1 MMIKPEDISDEAFD
15 EMNGDYY
22 SDFGMDK
29 EDFAAI
35 LNAAIEAGVVSPPC
49 WVVRDGFGDIV
60 THRRAFTAKAFASY
74 ESGHRPEYAIEH
86 WKGQVE

>member
-1 MMIKPEDISDEAFD
+1 MTIKPEDISDEAFD
-15 EMNGDYY
+15 EMDGDYY

-49 WVVRDGFGDIV
+49 
-60 THRRAFTAKAFASY
+60 
-74 ESGHRPEYAIEH
+74 YALRKSENGELLTRFRVYTSREAANDCAPYRCKVEH
-86 WKGQVE
+86 WKGQTE